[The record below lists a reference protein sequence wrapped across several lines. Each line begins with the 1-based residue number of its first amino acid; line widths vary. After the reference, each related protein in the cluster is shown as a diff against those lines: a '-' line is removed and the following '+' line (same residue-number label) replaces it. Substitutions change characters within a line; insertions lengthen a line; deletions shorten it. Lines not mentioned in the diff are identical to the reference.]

1 MPFVPPKLN
10 NKGTN
15 EIIATTALRNMS
27 QPVTF
32 TPAKKMAIQFGQLMK
47 NMQKLKGNP
56 H

>member
-15 EIIATTALRNMS
+15 EIIATTALRNLS

-32 TPAKKMAIQFGQLMK
+32 TPAKKMAIQFGQIMK
-47 NMQKLKGNP
+47 NMQKLNGR